1 MGYGLMPAPLRL
13 ALPGGDNVDIR
24 QAQSVRT
31 GTTTSRRLEPF
42 SPPPFVD
49 WPESGYHPIVVDPT
63 EQFQQIM
70 GFGATLSDAAAYVLN
85 TYLTQSQRTTLLT
98 ELFSPAQNNWSTLR
112 IGVGGTEFQN
122 GNPYTYNDLA
132 TGLTDVSQAAFS
144 IAPDKRYIIPIIREI
159 LAINPRVRIIAVPYT
174 APAWMKDSGSLNGGT
189 IPDANLPAYSTYL
202 VKFIQAYRAYDIPIW
217 ALAIQN
223 EPTRSMG
230 YPSMQLTAAQAVTL
244 IGSNLG
250 PAIDAAKLGTKL
262 LVWEDGWA
270 SSETYIKAVLSDPTA
285 SSYVEGSSFHGYNG
299 VPFAQAPIRR
309 SFPGKSIHFTNQQTV
324 LTNTFGTAMKAMG
337 VDAAVGALTYG
348 ASSVT
353 VGQLALD
360 QNGNPSG
367 TVTGRRG
374 AITVTNDGSGTI
386 TRNADYYMLTHLAKY
401 VKQGARRI
409 ACNTYTERQADLE
422 VAAVAFQNQDRSIV
436 LFVFNNTLA
445 TQTFQILDARTGE
458 GFPVS
463 LNSNETYTFMWGTK
477 EFSAP
482 AGAPSTLT
490 GPATPSLTA
499 TAAPQQVT
507 LTWTAPTSAAP
518 ISGYEIFRASGGGA
532 PVRVAREPGTSL
544 SFIDTGLTNGVAYTY
559 TMVARSMIGTSG
571 TSAGATATPAA
582 PTLPPAAPVL
592 SGVAGDASVV
602 LSWTIPADNGSTI
615 TGYQVRRKTGAGA
628 YADLG
633 SPTDAVTLTY
643 TDTTAVNGTT
653 YSYVVRAINVNGPSA
668 DSNAF
673 TGTPAAPIIAPS
685 SAIITTS
692 ASTSPT
698 AGTANRIAVRTGTPE
713 LWIETG
719 ADVSTDA
726 VTLDAFLS
734 YDQAFFYDGATGD
747 KLILHRSNK
756 IQTILLA
763 APGSPPSLSANQV
776 RVEVDFS
783 GIPTGRLWVGTSGG
797 TASVMFTARDPRL
810 HPFTETSP
818 WNIGMA
824 TTATL
829 EADVSAG
836 VRGPITAD
844 LKKLKNGVRIPTFI
858 NQQNFSHPVY
868 QARFTD
874 PRKSFRDT
882 QAHSGRPS
890 EYLPMGGIRDR
901 HIPTYAQVAL
911 GSDGHMHIVRPGNR
925 YIDEMIGVHE
935 MTDGR
940 SDYSVTRTAAIDL
953 YGTGL
958 GPQNGVR
965 AYGGAAVGGLVRGW
979 EIDPNHP
986 RYTGEIRHA
995 IAFALDGAQMYKN
1008 PALTSGSTGY
1018 ALSGALTP
1026 TNAGYVWPA
1035 FEQDFNWFT
1044 NYLGQIP
1051 MGQAFQFDPAV
1062 NIETV
1067 TRTVGGVAVGLTP
1080 SGKMLAYAYQRYGG
1094 ILTDQTIGSTTLA
1107 YVETGATQVWRG
1119 EIATTHPN
1127 DTSISNDREII
1138 VNNLIAVTNNAS
1150 ATPMGGAIGAT
1161 RLGTAAPA
1169 LLRP

>member
-1 MGYGLMPAPLRL
+1 MPAPVRL

-31 GTTTSRRLEPF
+31 GTTTSRRLEAF

-49 WPESGYHPIVVDPT
+49 WPEPGFHPIVVDPT
-63 EQFQQIM
+63 EQFQQVY

-85 TYLTQSQRTTLLT
+85 TYLTQAQRTTLLT

-132 TGLTDVSQAAFS
+132 AGLTDPTQAFFS

-217 ALAIQN
+217 ALAVQN

-270 SSETYIKAVLSDPTA
+270 SSETYIKTVLSDPTA

-309 SFPGKSIHFTNQQTV
+309 SFPGKSIHFTHQQTV

-360 QNGNPSG
+360 QNGNPS
-367 TVTGRRG
+367 TVVTGRRG
-374 AITVTNDGSGTI
+374 AISITNDGSGTI

-445 TQTFQILDARTGE
+445 TQTFQVLDARTGE

-463 LNSNETYTFMWGTK
+463 LNSNETYTFVWGTK

-482 AGAPSTLT
+482 AGAPTTLT

-499 TAAPQQVT
+499 TAAPQRVT
-507 LTWTAPTSAAP
+507 LTWSAPTSAAP
-518 ISGYEIFRASGGGA
+518 LSGYEIFRASGGGA
-532 PVRVAREPGTSL
+532 PARIARESGTSL
-544 SFIDTGLTNGVAYTY
+544 GYVDTGLTNGVAYTY
-559 TMVARSMIGTSG
+559 TMVARSMIGSSG

-592 SGVAGDASVV
+592 SGTAGDNAATV
-602 LSWTIPADNGSTI
+602 SWTIPADNGSTI
-615 TGYQVRRKTGAGA
+615 TGYQVRRRTGAGA
-628 YADLG
+628 YSDLG

-668 DSNAF
+668 DSNAV
-673 TGTPAAPIIAPS
+673 TLTPAAPIIAPS
-685 SAIITTS
+685 SDIITTS

-698 AGTANRIAVRTGTPE
+698 AGTANRVAVRTGTPE
-713 LWIETG
+713 LWVETG
-719 ADVSTDA
+719 ADVFTDTA
-726 VTLDAFLS
+726 TLDPTLTF
-734 YDQAFFYDGATGD
+734 DQVFYYDGSVGD
-747 KLILHRSNK
+747 KLILHKSNK
-756 IQTILLA
+756 IQTIQLA
-763 APGSPPSLSANQV
+763 APGSPPSLGANQV
-776 RVEVDFS
+776 RVEVEFN
-783 GIPTGRLWVGTSGG
+783 GIPTGRIWIGTGSG
-797 TASVMFTARDPRL
+797 TFSVMVSSRDPRL
-810 HPFTETSP
+810 HPFTETSI

-829 EADVSAG
+829 EADASAG

-844 LKKLKNGVRIPTFI
+844 LTKGGLSTFL
-858 NQQNFSHPVY
+858 NQTNFSHPIY
-868 QARFTD
+868 QAAHGD
-874 PRKSFRDT
+874 PWRSARDV
-882 QAHSGRPS
+882 QGHAGRPS
-890 EYLPMGGIRDR
+890 EWLPLGGIRAR
-901 HIPTYAQVAL
+901 QVPGFAVQA
-911 GSDGHMHIVRPGNR
+911 GGQDGHLHVISPGGR
-925 YIDEMIGVHE
+925 WMEEAIGMDLSPSPE
-935 MTDGR
+935 ATTGLPRTD
-940 SDYSVTRTAAIDL
+940 YTVTRSVKVDL
-953 YGTGL
+953 YGNGQ

-965 AYGGAAVGGLVRGW
+965 AYGGAAVGGLIRSW

-986 RYTGEIRHA
+986 RYTGRIDHA
-995 IAFALDGAQMYKN
+995 IALGCDGTQLYKVGTY
-1008 PALTSGSTGY
+1008 TSGSTSFNS
-1018 ALSGALTP
+1018 SGFAISASNNS
-1026 TNAGYVWPA
+1026 TNLGYVWPA
-1035 FEQDFNWFT
+1035 TEQDFNWFT
-1044 NYLGQIP
+1044 NYKGQIP
-1051 MGQAFQFDPAV
+1051 MGQLFQWDPAV
-1062 NIETV
+1062 DIDTV
-1067 TRTVGGVAVGLTP
+1067 TRNGIGLTN
-1080 SGKMLAYAYQRYGG
+1080 SGKMLARAYRDFGA
-1094 ILTDQTIGSTTLA
+1094 IVTDQVIGTFA
-1107 YVETGATQVWRG
+1107 MAFIEPGAPSQFRV
-1119 EIATTHPN
+1119 
-1127 DTSISNDREII
+1127 DTASNGSNDRE
-1138 VNNLIAVTNNAS
+1138 LIRANMRAVTNNA
-1150 ATPMGGAIGAT
+1150 ATTPLGGAIGAT
-1161 RLGTAAPA
+1161 RRPSVPVPA
-1169 LLRP
+1169 LVKP